1 MLNFYIFSVLFA
13 KFMHSATQFSMQ
25 NRLFV
30 PGSHR
35 FCREFRPASLHG
47 VAFGVQRQGRIIHRL
62 GLLSG
67 LPGSLLRRV
76 AGQFFVMALAPV
88 AAVVL
93 PGGLLRVQFLVV
105 PFAPV
110 PAVVLAMAVCRSFRP
125 TTTPEGR
132 SSR

>member
-1 MLNFYIFSVLFA
+1 MLIFYIFSFLFA

-25 NRLFV
+25 NRSFV
-30 PGSHR
+30 PGLHR

-93 PGGLLRVQFLVV
+93 PRGLLRVQFLVV
-105 PFAPV
+105 PA
-110 PAVVLAMAVCRSFRP
+110 AA
-125 TTTPEGR
+125 T
-132 SSR
+132 

>member
-1 MLNFYIFSVLFA
+1 
-13 KFMHSATQFSMQ
+13 MQ

-30 PGSHR
+30 PGPYR
-35 FCREFRPASLHG
+35 FCREFRPASFHG

-93 PGGLLRVQFLVV
+93 PGGLLQKKIMQLNFII
-105 PFAPV
+105 
-110 PAVVLAMAVCRSFRP
+110 
-125 TTTPEGR
+125 
-132 SSR
+132 